1 MGLRK
6 QSTAQAATVLDTTE
20 DFGRYRNTPVGS
32 GHQALQDRD
41 TSASTDTLQ
50 QASKG
55 MLTLGVCWIADLI
68 SIVVELHTVPA

>member
-1 MGLRK
+1 M
-6 QSTAQAATVLDTTE
+6 
-20 DFGRYRNTPVGS
+20 GS